1 MNSEVY
7 SIFDSELI
15 SDSSFEDDTNQNQ
28 NTIKSI
34 DIIQDTQINETI
46 SCISRI
52 LTKISEANNSLPA
65 QIEFKKEFPELFSER
80 IPKISLYDYISRIQ
94 KNSLYEKSTMILS
107 LIYIDR
113 LCDLNN
119 FNLTFYNI
127 HKIFFI
133 SSLIAIKYNEDS
145 IYNNKYYSEIAGIPL
160 EELNLMENYFIKL
173 IDYNFFVH
181 ENEFKQYENYLDS
194 YEDITTSNSDI

>member
-46 SCISRI
+46 SSISQI

-145 IYNNKYYSEIAGIPL
+145 IYSNKYYSEIAGIPL

-173 IDYNFFVH
+173 IDYNFFVS